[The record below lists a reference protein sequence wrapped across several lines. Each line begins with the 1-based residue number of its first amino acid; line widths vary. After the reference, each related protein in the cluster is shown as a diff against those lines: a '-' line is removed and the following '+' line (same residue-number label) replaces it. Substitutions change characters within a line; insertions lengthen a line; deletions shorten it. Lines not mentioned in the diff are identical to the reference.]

1 MSLLHRE
8 RVHHDAVDPGMSTRT
23 RERAWT
29 FAPGQIVSLI
39 IGIGV
44 IAVGVVALVR
54 AGIDGSLSE
63 PVVEVMGY
71 THTAWLGIAEIGV
84 GLVLVMAGLDARGRA
99 VSVFIGA
106 LAVIAGVL
114 VLAEPDQMPAELGLE
129 EAYGWPLVIL
139 GGIAAFA
146 ALVFPVWFSRR
157 VDQDVDL
164 RGDGRVGRAV

>member
-1 MSLLHRE
+1 MSLLHRDQ
-8 RVHHDAVDPGMSTRT
+8 VHHDAVDPAYSTRT
-23 RERAWT
+23 TERAWT
-29 FAPGQIVSLI
+29 FAPGQMVSLI
-39 IGIGV
+39 IGVGV

-54 AGIDGSLSE
+54 AGLEGSLAE
-63 PVVEVMGY
+63 PVVEVLGY

-84 GLVLVMAGLDARGRA
+84 GLFLVMAGLDARGRA

-114 VLAEPDQMPAELGLE
+114 VLAEPGQMPSELGLE
-129 EAYGWPLVIL
+129 EAYGWPLIIL

-157 VDQDVDL
+157 FHQDVDL
-164 RGDGRVGRAV
+164 RDDRRVV